1 MRIGIC
7 YFVNPGIV
15 KQFER
20 SLIRIHLGLS
30 VSYFAFLVLYYLET
44 VLDIFR
50 QFRNTAFGN
59 VLS

>member
-15 KQFER
+15 KQLER
-20 SLIRIHLGLS
+20 SFIRIHLGLS